1 MTRNDVL
8 KLFPDATD
16 EQITNLLNKSGE
28 EMAREKEK
36 ANQYK
41 AKADKADELQTQLD
55 ELQNGNM
62 TELEKANKA
71 LETANQQIA
80 KLQKDNA
87 VRDLREK
94 AMSDFGITAEQV
106 KTVVKE
112 DGSFDTTSLG
122 KIISDMKAN
131 AIAEYEKNALKDT
144 PNPNNGGNNN
154 DGDTGN
160 KTNAEKIAESL
171 ISDAPKSNN
180 MYDLVNKMFIIC
192 MRKGLK
198 LVMENPYSEEHFLRR
213 YWCYPPAVIDRDRR
227 DSGDYFKKPTQ
238 YWFLNCEPQNNLVF
252 EPISYNTIECK
263 DVIRTMSKEHYVK
276 TGADNKKTARSMIH
290 PQYADRFIRQ
300 YILDEEIWRG
310 KQ

>member
-8 KLFPDATD
+8 KLFPEATD
-16 EQITNLLNKSGE
+16 DQITNLLNKSGE

-36 ANQYK
+36 TNQYK
-41 AKADKADELQTQLD
+41 AKADKADELQA
-55 ELQNGNM
+55 GNM

-112 DGSFDTTSLG
+112 DGSFDTAALG
-122 KIISDMKAN
+122 KIMSDKEAN
-131 AIAEYEKNALKDT
+131 AIAEYEKNALEGT

-154 DGDTGN
+154 NGDTGN

-180 MYDLVNKMFIIC
+180 IL
-192 MRKGLK
+192 
-198 LVMENPYSEEHFLRR
+198 S
-213 YWCYPPAVIDRDRR
+213 
-227 DSGDYFKKPTQ
+227 
-238 YWFLNCEPQNNLVF
+238 
-252 EPISYNTIECK
+252 
-263 DVIRTMSKEHYVK
+263 HY
-276 TGADNKKTARSMIH
+276 I
-290 PQYADRFIRQ
+290 Q
-300 YILDEEIWRG
+300 
-310 KQ
+310 

>member
-16 EQITNLLNKSGE
+16 EQITNLLNKSDE

-87 VRDLREK
+87 VRDLRES
-94 AMSDFGITAEQV
+94 AMSDFGITAEQA

-144 PNPNNGGNNN
+144 PNPNNGGKK
-154 DGDTGN
+154 DEPDS
-160 KTNAEKIAESL
+160 KPADVANAEQISFGTVASAESQN
-171 ISDAPKSNN
+171 S
-180 MYDLVNKMFIIC
+180 Y
-192 MRKGLK
+192 
-198 LVMENPYSEEHFLRR
+198 
-213 YWCYPPAVIDRDRR
+213 VI
-227 DSGDYFKKPTQ
+227 
-238 YWFLNCEPQNNLVF
+238 
-252 EPISYNTIECK
+252 
-263 DVIRTMSKEHYVK
+263 
-276 TGADNKKTARSMIH
+276 
-290 PQYADRFIRQ
+290 
-300 YILDEEIWRG
+300 
-310 KQ
+310 